1 MGEKK
6 QKEASQKKW
15 KKVLYITV
23 AILFVVIM
31 VVSSMGTGWIRG
43 LAPIKAG
50 DSVVIDYTLYNAAGT
65 PLVTTNQQLYKQ
77 QSAAGNGIL
86 YAKQIT
92 LTANESWNKA
102 VYPVQVYY
110 SGNGGSWQEF
120 ALYNEEYNALASG
133 VVGMKA
139 NGNKKIPFLS
149 NNTMSTLF
157 TQQNLQN
164 ANINITSL
172 VVGDSLMMG
181 VSSNPNASVSNDTA
195 DSYIRLVQVERKTA
209 DGIVV
214 DFGYP
219 YADVTVTSVNKE

>member
-23 AILFVVIM
+23 AILFVAIM
-31 VVSSMGTGWIRG
+31 VVSSMGTGWITG
-43 LAPIKAG
+43 LAPVKAG
-50 DSVVIDYTLYNAAGT
+50 DSVVIDYTLYNAEGT
-65 PLVTTNQQLYKQ
+65 ALVTTNQQLYKQ
-77 QSAAGNGIL
+77 QLAAGNGLL

-120 ALYNEEYNALASG
+120 ALYNEEYNALARG

-139 NGNKKIPFLS
+139 NGNKKIPFLA

-157 TQQNLQN
+157 TQQNLQA
-164 ANINITSL
+164 ANINVSTL
-172 VVGDSLMMG
+172 LVGDTLMMG

-195 DSYIRLVQVERKTA
+195 ESYIRLVQVERKSDA
-209 DGIVV
+209 GVVV

-219 YADVTVTSVNKE
+219 YADVTVTKVNKE